1 MNKRQITRIIQVLIL
16 VTITYFGINPNIGG
30 VKVNLPALVDDNGYY
45 SVIKVYD
52 GDTIEVD
59 MAGTP
64 EKIRMI
70 GVNTPET
77 HDPRK
82 PVECFGQAASDYTHS
97 QLDSRKVRLQA
108 DPINQNR
115 DRYDRLLRYVY
126 LEDGSLY
133 NAQLIREGYGF
144 AYTHFPFTKSS
155 EFIALEKQARE
166 QNKGLWASCPPQQ
179 G

>member
-1 MNKRQITRIIQVLIL
+1 MSKKLTKILQAILLI
-16 VTITYFGINPNIGG
+16 VVIYFGVNPNIGN
-30 VKVNLPALVDDNGYY
+30 VKINSSALIKDSGYY
-45 SVIKVYD
+45 KVVKVYD

-59 MAGTP
+59 MLGNL

-82 PVECFGQAASDYTHS
+82 PVECFGQAASDYTHT
-97 QLDSRKVRLQA
+97 QLDGKNVRLEA

-126 LEDGSLY
+126 LEDGTLY
-133 NAQLIREGYGF
+133 NAKLIEEGYGF
-144 AYTHFPFTKSS
+144 ALLAFPFTKTDQ
-155 EFIALEKQARE
+155 FAQLEKQARE
-166 QNKGLWASCPPQQ
+166 QSKGLWASCPR
-179 G
+179 

>member
-1 MNKRQITRIIQVLIL
+1 MSKNITKILQILLLGVVI
-16 VTITYFGINPNIGG
+16 YFGINPNIGG
-30 VKVNLPALVDDNGYY
+30 IKINSSALVKDSGYY
-45 SVIKVYD
+45 RVSKVYD

-59 MAGTP
+59 MLGSS

-82 PVECFGQAASDYTHS
+82 PVECFGQAASDYTHK
-97 QLDSRKVRLQA
+97 QLNDRKVRLEA

-126 LEDGSLY
+126 LEDGTLY
-133 NAQLIREGYGF
+133 NAKLIEEGYGF
-144 AYTHFPFTKSS
+144 ALTAFPFTKVDQFVQS
-155 EFIALEKQARE
+155 ERQARE
-166 QNKGLWASCPPQQ
+166 QNKGLWASCPQ
-179 G
+179 

>member
-16 VTITYFGINPNIGG
+16 VAIAYFGINPNIGG
-30 VKVNLPALVDDNGYY
+30 IKINSSAFVKDTGYY
-45 SVIKVYD
+45 NVVKVYD

-59 MAGTP
+59 MLGTK

-97 QLDSRKVRLQA
+97 QLDGKKVRLEA

-115 DRYDRLLRYVY
+115 DRYERLLRYIY
-126 LEDGSLY
+126 LQDGTLY
-133 NAQLIREGYGF
+133 NAKLVEEGYGF
-144 AYTHFPFTKSS
+144 ALTHFPFTKADQ
-155 EFIALEKQARE
+155 FVQLEKQARE
-166 QNKGLWASCPPQQ
+166 QNKGLWASCPTK
-179 G
+179 